1 MKNLTRNG
9 PAVSGFFVHINQS
22 FLSQISDARLFAQLG
37 INMSHIDV
45 IGDIHGH
52 ADHLHQLLNK
62 MDYRETNGFY
72 AQPGHKV
79 LFLGDFIDRGP
90 EQIEVLRI
98 VRAMCANG
106 SAMAVMGNHEFNAI
120 GWMTKNQSGDYLRSH
135 NDTHREQHQVFLD
148 QVGED
153 SPLYH
158 DIIDW
163 FRSLPAFLDLGHIRA
178 VHACWH
184 EPSLR
189 HMSDHCLD
197 QNGCFTDI
205 GFSKAH
211 IKSTSLYDV
220 VEVSLKG
227 PEQKL
232 PNNISFHDKSGH
244 LRHHARVRWWDKS
257 SDQSLRTAVLGMEGR
272 EHDLPDHPIHIEH
285 AYLDT
290 VPVFF
295 GHYWLSREPHLTSSK
310 APVPRFFSGQGW
322 LSHSLS
328 LDR

>member
-1 MKNLTRNG
+1 
-9 PAVSGFFVHINQS
+9 
-22 FLSQISDARLFAQLG
+22 
-37 INMSHIDV
+37 MSHIDI

-62 MDYRETNGFY
+62 MDYREINGFY

-106 SAMAVMGNHEFNAI
+106 SAMAVMGNHEFNSI
-120 GWMTKNQSGDYLRSH
+120 SWMTKNQSGDYLRSH
-135 NDTHREQHQVFLD
+135 NDTHREQHQAFLD

-153 SPLYH
+153 SPLHH

-163 FRSLPAFLDLGHIRA
+163 FKSLPAFLDLGHIRA

-272 EHDLPDHPIHIEH
+272 EHERQHNPI
-285 AYLDT
+285 T
-290 VPVFF
+290 
-295 GHYWLSREPHLTSSK
+295 
-310 APVPRFFSGQGW
+310 
-322 LSHSLS
+322 
-328 LDR
+328 

>member
-1 MKNLTRNG
+1 
-9 PAVSGFFVHINQS
+9 
-22 FLSQISDARLFAQLG
+22 
-37 INMSHIDV
+37 MSHIDV

-120 GWMTKNQSGDYLRSH
+120 SWMTKNQSGDYLRSH
-135 NDTHREQHQVFLD
+135 NDTHREQHQAFLD
-148 QVGED
+148 QIGEN
-153 SPLYH
+153 SPLHH

-163 FRSLPAFLDLGHIRA
+163 FKSLPAFLDLGHIRA

-189 HMSDHCLD
+189 HMSEHCLD

-244 LRHHARVRWWDKS
+244 LRHHVRVRWWDKS

-295 GHYWLSREPHLTSSK
+295 GHYWLSGEPHLTSSK
-310 APVPRFFSGQGW
+310 AQCLDFSVAKGGYLTAYRWTGEQE
-322 LSHSLS
+322 LSPDKLIWC
-328 LDR
+328 